1 MRLNNFVI
9 MISNKKNLILYNSV
23 TGEKTSIKKDIYQ
36 SISDRKSINQI
47 FLKDL
52 RNLVVNGFIV
62 EENFDYIKY
71 INYIVKNQCFSK
83 NKLSIILKKE
93 DFKKENLIPLKATLP
108 YISYYLIDPSIARC
122 NLEAFNEF
130 KFVLLRKGVPFQIL
144 HKAQDLSININLLN
158 EINFYSSIKEVC
170 QEFFSIKNYYLLK
183 YPLKFEKKLLTEECD
198 FSEIIE
204 KHINQIS
211 YNYHKDKKILND
223 KIVKFVNQVNYIN
236 LLNKEYKDAFF

>member
-1 MRLNNFVI
+1 M
-9 MISNKKNLILYNSV
+9 
-23 TGEKTSIKKDIYQ
+23 
-36 SISDRKSINQI
+36 
-47 FLKDL
+47 
-52 RNLVVNGFIV
+52 
-62 EENFDYIKY
+62 
-71 INYIVKNQCFSK
+71 
-83 NKLSIILKKE
+83 KKE

-204 KHINQIS
+204 KHINQS
-211 YNYHKDKKILND
+211 
-223 KIVKFVNQVNYIN
+223 QVHN
-236 LLNKEYKDAFF
+236 LV